1 MRLRVHIER
10 LVLEGPL
17 SVVDGRHV
25 EASLARELS
34 RLLSS
39 GGLHPELHAGTA
51 LPAVLAG
58 AYDPPRD
65 ASASQIGEEIARSV
79 HAGIGLSK

>member
-25 EASLARELS
+25 KASLARELS

-39 GGLHPELHAGTA
+39 GGLHPELRAGAA
-51 LPAVLAG
+51 LPAIPAG

-65 ASASQIGEEIARSV
+65 ASASQIGQQIARSV
-79 HAGIGLSK
+79 HAGIGPPK